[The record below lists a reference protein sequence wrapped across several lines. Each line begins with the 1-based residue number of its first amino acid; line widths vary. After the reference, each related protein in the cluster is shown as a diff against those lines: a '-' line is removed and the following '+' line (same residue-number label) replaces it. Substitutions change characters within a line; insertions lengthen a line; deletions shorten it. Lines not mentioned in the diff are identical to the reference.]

1 MGVESLSGF
10 TTSGINEMVAF
21 PEPPAYESPVTQGEV
36 LPAAEAAGN
45 SSSGIADQNSHYNW
59 GFRKL
64 VGDLVEVA

>member
-1 MGVESLSGF
+1 
-10 TTSGINEMVAF
+10 MVAF